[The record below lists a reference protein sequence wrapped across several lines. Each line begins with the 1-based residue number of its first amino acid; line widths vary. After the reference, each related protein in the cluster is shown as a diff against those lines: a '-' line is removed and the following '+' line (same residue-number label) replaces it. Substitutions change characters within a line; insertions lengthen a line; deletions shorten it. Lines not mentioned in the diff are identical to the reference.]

1 MTSTLAK
8 LELLSVEELGIKFI
22 RPKSQGK
29 KPVSI
34 SSYIPTSTQI
44 TDTKKFGTICI
55 NETELKELDQNQK
68 VPSQNLN
75 LCFVG
80 CVSTG
85 KSMLLNAL
93 FCEQLS
99 QCKIKR
105 TTMVPAI
112 FIENEKENENIIS
125 SEEIFKQIEEK
136 NTEII
141 EKTESGIKMSSS
153 EYSELIFNV
162 GKLDINIL
170 EDAYVNVYDI
180 PGLNDARTKD
190 IYYSYL
196 TKEFLQFN
204 LIIFM
209 VDIYSGLNTS
219 DEMDIVKFI
228 ASNTRHHLKENGR
241 KIYTLVV
248 VNKAD
253 DMQLETD
260 ADGNEQLNLS
270 GELKEMFNQVEHTVI
285 NEFTRFDVVDHL
297 IGLIPICAIDS
308 YLYRMIKNH
317 GNKFQLSDEQL
328 LKIGINEMGK
338 KFSKYVKKTQIEKVN
353 EILKNTDF
361 VNDMIKLSGFSCLEQ
376 KLKKFLISNEIGSNL
391 RIDNLLY
398 ELKHYPNIYSTIID
412 YDIGKIIV
420 PTLCKKYIE
429 NIKYICDKYNN
440 IFIKIKKIN
449 EQKYNEL
456 LLDFTKRI
464 TNGITYMICN
474 ENEIGIIMTYFDYI
488 TNAIEPYY
496 SCPSYPEYPEY
507 LKQQVISIILKEV
520 SHQLTI
526 NSFIEYFSILEKI
539 NCFNKIQIEPLL
551 NYIINNIRKEN
562 TITTNL
568 HYLMNGEF
576 IYTAEDLISIFD
588 KFIKLDI
595 NISKI
600 VRFIIMNNISRLSAS
615 ELYIR
620 QLLYYKYHELPIY
633 HFINKKLQLEQID
646 IFELT
651 INGLTDI
658 NLEDNKYKLDMYYLK
673 YETGNVL

>member
-1 MTSTLAK
+1 
-8 LELLSVEELGIKFI
+8 
-22 RPKSQGK
+22 
-29 KPVSI
+29 
-34 SSYIPTSTQI
+34 
-44 TDTKKFGTICI
+44 
-55 NETELKELDQNQK
+55 
-68 VPSQNLN
+68 
-75 LCFVG
+75 
-80 CVSTG
+80 
-85 KSMLLNAL
+85 
-93 FCEQLS
+93 
-99 QCKIKR
+99 
-105 TTMVPAI
+105 
-112 FIENEKENENIIS
+112 
-125 SEEIFKQIEEK
+125 
-136 NTEII
+136 
-141 EKTESGIKMSSS
+141 
-153 EYSELIFNV
+153 
-162 GKLDINIL
+162 
-170 EDAYVNVYDI
+170 
-180 PGLNDARTKD
+180 
-190 IYYSYL
+190 
-196 TKEFLQFN
+196 
-204 LIIFM
+204 M

-285 NEFTRFDVVDHL
+285 NEFTRFDVIDHL

-317 GNKFQLSDEQL
+317 GNKFKLSDEQL

-376 KLKKFLISNEIGSNL
+376 KLKKFLINNEIGSNL

-412 YDIGKIIV
+412 YDIGKITV
-420 PTLCKKYIE
+420 PTLCKKYLN

-456 LLDFTKRI
+456 LLDFTNGI
-464 TNGITYMICN
+464 TNGIKYMICF
-474 ENEIGIIMTYFDYI
+474 ENEICIIMTYFDYI

-496 SCPSYPEYPEY
+496 SCPAYPEYPEY
-507 LKQQVISIILKEV
+507 LKQQVISLLSESV
-520 SHQLTI
+520 SNKLTI

-539 NCFNKIQIEPLL
+539 NCFNKIQIELLL
-551 NYIINNIRKEN
+551 NCIINNIRKEN
-562 TITTNL
+562 TIT
-568 HYLMNGEF
+568 EF
-576 IYTAEDLISIFD
+576 DYFVEDLISIFD

-600 VRFIIMNNISRLSAS
+600 VRFIIMNNISTLSAS

-620 QLLYYKYHELPIY
+620 QLLYYKYQELPIY

-658 NLEDNKYKLDMYYLK
+658 NLEDNKYKLDMYYLQ